1 MRSDLFVA
9 VVFVLIFL
17 YGVYH
22 AALWAKGAVEV
33 LPL

>member
-1 MRSDLFVA
+1 MRSDLSLA
-9 VVFVLIFL
+9 ILFVLIFL

-22 AALWAKGAVEV
+22 MARWATSAVEV